1 MYLCGAADDGCVFSA
16 SMIWILGEYCD
27 RIDGVDEQLTPFVE
41 NFHDENVQV
50 SAIGCGGV
58 E

>member
-1 MYLCGAADDGCVFSA
+1 
-16 SMIWILGEYCD
+16 MIWILGEYCD

-50 SAIGCGGV
+50 SALCDQCIGLCV